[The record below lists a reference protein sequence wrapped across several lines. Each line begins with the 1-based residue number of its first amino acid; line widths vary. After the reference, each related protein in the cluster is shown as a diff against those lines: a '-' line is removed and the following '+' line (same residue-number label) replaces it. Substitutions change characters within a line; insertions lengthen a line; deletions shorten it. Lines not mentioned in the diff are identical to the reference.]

1 MGKFI
6 LVTETFGYDNSCTTL
21 WEMDAAETPCD
32 FASMC
37 ENPEG
42 TFNTYAEAIAYCEAN
57 HIRFKDET
65 TATLTDAECDK
76 IYAHLAHL
84 PV

>member
-1 MGKFI
+1 
-6 LVTETFGYDNSCTTL
+6 
-21 WEMDAAETPCD
+21 MDAEETPAD

-42 TFNTYAEAIAYCEAN
+42 TFNTYAEAIAYCN
-57 HIRFKDET
+57 SNNIRFKDET
-65 TATLTDAECDK
+65 RPLTDAEYRELEAK
-76 IYAHLAHL
+76 LAHL